1 MWLQEIGKMNKRNK
15 LILLTYFRISSA
27 ITHTVENVKTLY
39 KLLIKL
45 EYNYGMRVVSQPL
58 GSASAQCPGQK
69 LKKIGIAFAP
79 KSKNVGLKLK
89 ENLKEFGL

>member
-1 MWLQEIGKMNKRNK
+1 
-15 LILLTYFRISSA
+15 
-27 ITHTVENVKTLY
+27 
-39 KLLIKL
+39 
-45 EYNYGMRVVSQPL
+45 MRVVSQPL